1 MSHVHVRRRPPD
13 PSPVCGPRKVC
24 SCNVRGCMLK
34 SFKCPTRPTGS
45 VHSPYPPRRRAALQ
59 LWLILHALRFSIKHP
74 ELVSFVAYLSCAHA
88 DIVKM
93 PMSRP
98 ERRALK
104 LFSFIRW
111 RRIGCLLLLPLLPLF
126 PLLILLFVSFAHL
139 PPGKLIVAGNELRWL
154 LVTLSRSQ
162 TTRCLIAVVAHTGS
176 QRWRRT
182 RRHDT
187 STSQLRL
194 SSLDQDNVSIL
205 KTTTMRGKWQ
215 KFWVSREQQQQ
226 QQAPKEPRTVA
237 GGAEAE
243 AETG

>member
-1 MSHVHVRRRPPD
+1 
-13 PSPVCGPRKVC
+13 
-24 SCNVRGCMLK
+24 
-34 SFKCPTRPTGS
+34 
-45 VHSPYPPRRRAALQ
+45 
-59 LWLILHALRFSIKHP
+59 
-74 ELVSFVAYLSCAHA
+74 
-88 DIVKM
+88 M

-111 RRIGCLLLLPLLPLF
+111 RRIGCLLLLPLV
-126 PLLILLFVSFAHL
+126 PLLHLLLFVSFAHL

-162 TTRCLIAVVAHTGS
+162 TARCLIAVVAHTGS

-182 RRHDT
+182 RRRGT
-187 STSQLRL
+187 SASQLRL
-194 SSLDQDNVSIL
+194 SSLGQGNVSIL

-226 QQAPKEPRTVA
+226 QQQSPKVPRTVA
-237 GGAEAE
+237 GGAEAGAVAVAVAE